1 MPDGVLGTYLSE
13 RFPVVIRAYSM
24 GMAYKVGRIGAIM
37 APIAT
42 GFSFLSLGLVILYDP
57 LGAGIK
63 N

>member
-1 MPDGVLGTYLSE
+1 
-13 RFPVVIRAYSM
+13 M